1 MASPQPLEQSLPEIH
16 SFAKN
21 KLISVSH
28 RNVQPTSL
36 SNCLHTAAKSAT
48 TNEATT
54 LENSDDVWSYRRSS
68 SKFLSSRVYKKL
80 IGHHPTNPAFS
91 WVWKCLCEPKHKVFC
106 WLLLKDRLSTR
117 NILRRKH
124 MNLDSYNCELCALGV
139 EETTEHLFLHC
150 PFA

>member
-16 SFAKN
+16 SFAK
-21 KLISVSH
+21 ISLSQSVIEMF
-28 RNVQPTSL
+28 NLPL

-54 LENSDDVWSYRRSS
+54 LENSDDVWSYSRSS

-91 WVWKCLCEPKHKVFC
+91 WV
-106 WLLLKDRLSTR
+106 
-117 NILRRKH
+117 
-124 MNLDSYNCELCALGV
+124 
-139 EETTEHLFLHC
+139 
-150 PFA
+150 